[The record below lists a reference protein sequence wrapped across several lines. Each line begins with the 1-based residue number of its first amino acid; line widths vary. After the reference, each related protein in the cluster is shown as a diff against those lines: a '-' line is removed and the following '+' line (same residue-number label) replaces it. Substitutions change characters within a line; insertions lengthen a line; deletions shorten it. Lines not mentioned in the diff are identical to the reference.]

1 VSEFNVVVDARQ
13 VREVFRRAPQAAVR
27 AINQLV
33 EAGAI
38 DTQAEMRRQVNV
50 GATGHGRRAITYT
63 TQPSTLSAKV
73 TPNFPYALPLEE
85 GSRPHWTSARPGS
98 PLAKWANM
106 KGISPYAVQRSIAKK
121 GTKAHPFVA
130 PTYRL
135 MIPRVQRLV
144 VVGMNRFVREV
155 NSGVV

>member
-1 VSEFNVVVDARQ
+1 MSEFNVVVDVAK
-13 VREVFRRAPQAAVR
+13 VRAVFQRAPEAAVR
-27 AINQLV
+27 HINKLV

-50 GATGHGRRAITYT
+50 GATGHGRRAIKYT
-63 TQPSTLSAKV
+63 TNPSNLSATV
-73 TPNFPYALPLEE
+73 TPDFPYALPLEE
-85 GSRPHWTSARPGS
+85 GSLPHWTSARPGS
-98 PLAKWANM
+98 PLAKWANL
-106 KGISPYAVQRSIAKK
+106 KGINPYQVQRSIAKK

-135 MIPRVQRLV
+135 MVPRVQQLV
-144 VVGMNRFVREV
+144 VVGMSRFVREV